1 MFCCAQ
7 ITGATTAAPPFPY
20 KARSQPLTETDD
32 IAPYVRPLRFDAAHP
47 SFAGHFPGRPI
58 VAGVLLIEQAAEALL
73 EWRGA
78 GVRQVIDA
86 KFLAPLFPGEQAE
99 LEITQAQIMLDRRAG
114 NGYEPSIDECHHV
127 AAE

>member
-7 ITGATTAAPPFPY
+7 ITGATTAAPPFPH

-99 LEITQAQIMLDRRAG
+99 LEMLALADARYRFTVRRGADTLLRG
-114 NGYEPSIDECHHV
+114 TLEATS
-127 AAE
+127 